1 MPPSEIHFVSV
12 GNGKLALYHR
22 PRGVDFRT
30 LRELGCTHV
39 VTLMKESEGAR
50 SIGKMTENAGLTWV
64 WIPVPNG
71 DYPQGEV
78 HQRLIVAIP
87 TLSQLLDENA
97 ALIIHCSAGIH
108 RTGTVA
114 YGLLRW
120 RGVTREKSLKLIEQ
134 MRPVTLAEMGEK
146 RQRWGNEIA
155 RDLPQPKPTWFQS
168 LQEFIRKYFA
178 KR

>member
-78 HQRLIVAIP
+78 HQRLIKPFGDYYLPILNRKP
-87 TLSQLLDENA
+87 ISGY
-97 ALIIHCSAGIH
+97 AL
-108 RTGTVA
+108 
-114 YGLLRW
+114 GLL
-120 RGVTREKSLKLIEQ
+120 ESLCPRVFGGSIE
-134 MRPVTLAEMGEK
+134 
-146 RQRWGNEIA
+146 
-155 RDLPQPKPTWFQS
+155 PQ
-168 LQEFIRKYFA
+168 
-178 KR
+178 